1 MTLEALGE
9 AAALGFKHIAEIE
22 RGQKAPSFEAIDR
35 LAGALGIRVFEL
47 FLPLGIK
54 DVELDRSLKILMREV
69 EGESSAGMKRFV
81 FVLLSLLRQ
90 LESERPDE
98 MKSAVLESK
107 NPHDLLGSVTI
118 LGEVSAVRP
127 SS

>member
-1 MTLEALGE
+1 
-9 AAALGFKHIAEIE
+9 
-22 RGQKAPSFEAIDR
+22 
-35 LAGALGIRVFEL
+35 
-47 FLPLGIK
+47 
-54 DVELDRSLKILMREV
+54 MREV